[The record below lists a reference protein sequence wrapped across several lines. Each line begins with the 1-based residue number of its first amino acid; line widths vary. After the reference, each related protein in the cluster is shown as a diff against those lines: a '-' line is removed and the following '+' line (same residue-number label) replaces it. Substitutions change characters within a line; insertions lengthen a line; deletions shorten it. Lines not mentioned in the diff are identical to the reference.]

1 MEHREYMAIG
11 KTLTQN
17 KEQIKITEEITDP

>member
-1 MEHREYMAIG
+1 MAIG
-11 KTLTQN
+11 KTLFQLYIYTQN